1 MKNLFKLK
9 LLLFFLAL
17 TFVLNSCKKNKS
29 VPPAEE
35 EIPGTADGT
44 LTLTT
49 VSIEYSGINVFVKIQ
64 AAGTAT
70 MRNWGICWSTNQNP
84 TTSNTKNSGT
94 ILPGTTNMSTSIG
107 ATPIEGCVKY
117 YVRAFAI
124 TTTGETYYGNQL
136 DFKTVGILN
145 DCHPFNGFW
154 QNSAG
159 TIVFKGNAAH
169 FSFNSITPTAKPE
182 YGWRNALDRNL
193 ISIGS
198 DYIYNIVKKTATTW
212 NCTVMWTKANAAGT
226 LTEEVKPAPNSTL
239 TLSTDEK
246 TITINSTSPFGTGP
260 GTAVLS
266 KQP

>member
-29 VPPAEE
+29 APPTEE
-35 EIPGTADGT
+35 EIPGAAGGT

-84 TTSNTKNSGT
+84 TTSNAKNSGT
-94 ILPGTTNMSTSIG
+94 ILPGTTNMSTSVG
-107 ATPIEGCVKY
+107 ATPIEGCIKY

-159 TIVFKGNAAH
+159 TIVFKGNAEH
-169 FSFNSITPTAKPE
+169 FEFNSIKATEKPE
-182 YGWRNALDRNL
+182 YGWRNALDRKL
-193 ISIGS
+193 ISLGS